1 LNKSEKK
8 ILVCPLPWG
17 IGHTTRMIP
26 LIRKLIMANHHVVFA
41 GNSWQNELIKNEIKG
56 IECIYFPGFTI
67 RYSSFFPQFVIIL
80 LNYPLFVYHTIRE
93 HFILKRIIEKHNPD
107 IVISDSRIGL
117 WNKKIISVLV
127 THIIRV
133 PFPRPF
139 RFLENLTL
147 PLSRAVINRF
157 TYCFIPD
164 FPGEINLSGR
174 LSHWCRL
181 PENARFIGI
190 LSRFQ
195 SFPEPLSP
203 SIKLLPTDISR
214 REEDISYIY
223 CTAIMSGP
231 SPQKELL
238 ASKIKDILLK
248 TGKNSVILSGNISSE
263 SIIQKEDN
271 IQIINHLPEDE
282 FAEIVGRS
290 EIIISRSGYTTVME
304 LFSLGRSAILIPT
317 PGQPE
322 QEYLAE
328 YLSGKRWFIHLNQ
341 RNLSTNT
348 MFELPDL
355 TLPKF
360 NASENEKLLNAA
372 LEELLKE

>member
-1 LNKSEKK
+1 K
-8 ILVCPLPWG
+8 
-17 IGHTTRMIP
+17 
-26 LIRKLIMANHHVVFA
+26 
-41 GNSWQNELIKNEIKG
+41 
-56 IECIYFPGFTI
+56 
-67 RYSSFFPQFVIIL
+67 
-80 LNYPLFVYHTIRE
+80 
-93 HFILKRIIEKHNPD
+93 
-107 IVISDSRIGL
+107 
-117 WNKKIISVLV
+117 
-127 THIIRV
+127 
-133 PFPRPF
+133 
-139 RFLENLTL
+139 
-147 PLSRAVINRF
+147 RF